1 MNPEGFRRQVRRVT
15 KGGSMSNNRRNGSKA
30 PQAAS
35 EVLASSAQR
44 VPGWKSTLDITCILL
59 SLPVWLP
66 LMVLL
71 MLVTRIGSP
80 GPIFYRQKRVGLRGR
95 HFFIWKF
102 RTMKLSVETKT
113 HEDYF
118 QGLMRANC
126 PMIKLDAHGDP
137 RLAPF
142 GRILRASGLDELPQ
156 IFNVLC
162 GEMSLVGPRPC
173 LPNEFDHYEPWQRER
188 VNGLPGLTGYWQV
201 NGKNKTTFNQMI
213 AMDLFYLK
221 NMSILLDLKIM
232 LRTCTALAEQL
243 FESRPAAQ
251 CNRQDR
257 KPRPSAAPGPQRGA
271 PRSPTTPIL
280 RT

>member
-1 MNPEGFRRQVRRVT
+1 MKLEGFRQQVGRVT
-15 KGGSMSNNRRNGSKA
+15 KGGSMSNNGRNGSKA
-30 PQAAS
+30 PRAVS
-35 EVLASSAQR
+35 EVSASSARR
-44 VPGWKSTLDITCILL
+44 VPGWKSTLDIICILL
-59 SLPVWLP
+59 SLPFWLP

-71 MLVTRIGSP
+71 MLVTRTASP
-80 GPIFYRQKRVGLRGR
+80 GPIFYRQKRVGLGGR

-102 RTMKLSVETKT
+102 RTMKLSAETKT
-113 HEDYF
+113 HEHYF
-118 QGLMRANC
+118 QGLMRADC
-126 PMIKLDAHGDP
+126 PMTKLDAHGDP

-201 NGKNKTTFNQMI
+201 NGKNKTTFNQMV

-251 CNRQDR
+251 CNRQHRD
-257 KPRPSAAPGPQRGA
+257 PHPSATPGPHDGGR
-271 PRSPTTPIL
+271 RSPSTQIL
-280 RT
+280 HT